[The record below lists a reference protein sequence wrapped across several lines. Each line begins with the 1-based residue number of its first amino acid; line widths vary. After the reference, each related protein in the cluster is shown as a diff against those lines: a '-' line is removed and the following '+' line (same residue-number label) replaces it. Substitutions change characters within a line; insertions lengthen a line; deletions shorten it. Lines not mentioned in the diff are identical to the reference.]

1 MVNDDKYFRKGG
13 RRQAVHNPFKAA
25 AEDNADYSVRAK
37 QFAAFDALKGFW
49 ELIEAAEADAEEEY
63 DG

>member
-1 MVNDDKYFRKGG
+1 MNDDKYFRKGG

-25 AEDNADYSVRAK
+25 AGDNADYSVRAK
-37 QFAAFDALKGFW
+37 QFAAFDALKGFR
-49 ELIEAAEADAEEEY
+49 ELLEAEEAEAEEEY

>member
-1 MVNDDKYFRKGG
+1 MMISIFARAAGD

-37 QFAAFDALKGFW
+37 QFAAFDALKGFR
-49 ELIEAAEADAEEEY
+49 ELIEAAEAEEEY